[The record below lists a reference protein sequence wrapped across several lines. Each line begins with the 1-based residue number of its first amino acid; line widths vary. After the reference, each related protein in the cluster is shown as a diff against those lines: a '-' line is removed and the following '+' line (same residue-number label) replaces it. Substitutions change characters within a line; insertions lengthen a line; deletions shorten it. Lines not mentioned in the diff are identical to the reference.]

1 MPDIQQEAEAAT
13 KPQGLESESPSA
25 LIWPRNLFVREGKRG
40 KMGDLVVFS
49 RSDVP
54 SLLCVRHGVQSPK
67 EDAKRLS
74 EGHAFSVDVVVVLSA
89 MPWDRLELAM
99 SKHEHLG
106 NHWFKLTIAELFA
119 LLASLYSERAEEGLE
134 AATLSADA
142 YDMEEEAAEG
152 EESALDPWVYLR
164 PASAAEAPRA
174 TEVKAQLRL
183 AYPQVAESILQ
194 LCREVSQKGTDAKY
208 RKILK
213 LGDQAVA
220 VLTA

>member
-40 KMGDLVVFS
+40 KMGDLVVS

-99 SKHEHLG
+99 AG

-142 YDMEEEAAEG
+142 CDMEEEAAEG

-164 PASAAEAPRA
+164 PASAAEAPRG
-174 TEVKAQLRL
+174 TEVKTQLRL

-194 LCREVSQKGTDAKY
+194 LCREVSQK
-208 RKILK
+208 RHRC
-213 LGDQAVA
+213 QVP
-220 VLTA
+220 